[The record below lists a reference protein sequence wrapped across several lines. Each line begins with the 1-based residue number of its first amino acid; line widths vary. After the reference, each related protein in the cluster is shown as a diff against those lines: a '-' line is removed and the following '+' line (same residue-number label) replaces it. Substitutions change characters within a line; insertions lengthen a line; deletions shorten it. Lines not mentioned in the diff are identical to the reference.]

1 MQVKRH
7 AAPDGIILEERPE
20 RAVQM
25 NAHRYK
31 VAAILLLA
39 SSIAPAPPRRLFKA
53 FTSSTRYKRSKMH
66 SPKGCRRV
74 IHACLNFGWSRIKS
88 GISSVS

>member
-1 MQVKRH
+1 MRRSEIGTQRKRSRLMKFLLGPGQAH

-53 FTSSTRYKRSKMH
+53 FTSSTR
-66 SPKGCRRV
+66 
-74 IHACLNFGWSRIKS
+74 
-88 GISSVS
+88 